1 MNHPERTNNTNGHLQ
16 KDGLRM
22 IEPPLSQDWSPS
34 SHKTTKFFFFFFFFF
49 GFVSMFWTVYLK

>member
-34 SHKTTKFFFFFFFFF
+34 SHKNHPIFFFFFFFLALLAWSEPFI
-49 GFVSMFWTVYLK
+49 

>member
-34 SHKTTKFFFFFFFFF
+34 SHKNHPIFIFLFFF
-49 GFVSMFWTVYLK
+49 WLC